1 MFSLEDVQGQVTLH
15 SKYLEKKYNMEKLKE
30 NCRNQAEQRV
40 LSDTKLPGRG
50 KVLASAVE

>member
-1 MFSLEDVQGQVTLH
+1 MFSLEDVQGQGTLH

-40 LSDTKLPGRG
+40 LSDKATWERK
-50 KVLASAVE
+50 SACFSC